1 MIWTQN
7 LERFDWRAPVAGGF
21 VSAVAHFSAGQES
34 SGMNHKVAGGLG
46 RGGREEG
53 TEGKKEG
60 EGGVMKGLWEGLHMA
75 SKVNG
80 FQLQFVYSHPI
91 RSAGCGGD
99 VSKKKSAQG
108 EIGLS

>member
-1 MIWTQN
+1 
-7 LERFDWRAPVAGGF
+7 
-21 VSAVAHFSAGQES
+21 
-34 SGMNHKVAGGLG
+34 
-46 RGGREEG
+46 
-53 TEGKKEG
+53 
-60 EGGVMKGLWEGLHMA
+60 MKGLWEGLHMA